1 MEEIQIYVLSGSVSS
16 DDKKQDRRGNGETS
30 TLWLENWVRK
40 GFEGSQEA
48 KDG

>member
-1 MEEIQIYVLSGSVSS
+1 MFYPDLSRLMT
-16 DDKKQDRRGNGETS
+16 KQDRRGNGETS

-48 KDG
+48 KDGQES